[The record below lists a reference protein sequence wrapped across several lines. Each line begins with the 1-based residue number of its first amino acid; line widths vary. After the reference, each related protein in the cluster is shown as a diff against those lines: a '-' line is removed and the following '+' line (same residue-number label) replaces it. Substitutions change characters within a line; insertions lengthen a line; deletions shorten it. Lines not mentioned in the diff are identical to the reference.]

1 MSEQQAEQPQLPL
14 VGIGPRLKAAR
25 EAAGL
30 SRAGIAEKTRISER
44 LIIAIEAGDWDS
56 LPSRTYATGFTRT
69 YAKAVGLDDVE
80 IVSGVRREMG
90 LADPVAHNTVS
101 SSLEPGDPAR
111 VPGSKFAWWMALGAL
126 AIAIA
131 GYFAWRSLYSPA
143 MALPEA
149 LPEYTASAEA
159 IVTTEATAPAI
170 DASLSPMATF
180 SPTESAAQ
188 AYRPPAVRQAEPR
201 RPAPSAA
208 PSASP
213 PPLPAP
219 SPAANGGAAEK
230 GPAAPA
236 TPSTVSN

>member
-1 MSEQQAEQPQLPL
+1 MSEQEAEQPQLPL

-25 EAAGL
+25 EAAGF
-30 SRAGIAEKTRISER
+30 SRVDIAQKTRIAER
-44 LIIAIEAGDWDS
+44 LIIAIEAGDWDA

-69 YAKAVGLDDVE
+69 YARAVGLNEAE

-90 LADPVAHNTVS
+90 LADPVAHKTVS
-101 SSLEPGDPAR
+101 SALEPGDPAR

-143 MALPEA
+143 MALPEP
-149 LPEYTASAEA
+149 LPEETASVEA
-159 IVTTEATAPAI
+159 ITTTEATAPAI
-170 DASLSPMATF
+170 DTSLAPVATF

-188 AYRPPAVRQAEPR
+188 TYQPPVTRKAEPR
-201 RPAPSAA
+201 RPSPSAT
-208 PSASP
+208 PSATSAQP
-213 PPLPAP
+213 STP
-219 SPAANGGAAEK
+219 SPAGNDGAAEK